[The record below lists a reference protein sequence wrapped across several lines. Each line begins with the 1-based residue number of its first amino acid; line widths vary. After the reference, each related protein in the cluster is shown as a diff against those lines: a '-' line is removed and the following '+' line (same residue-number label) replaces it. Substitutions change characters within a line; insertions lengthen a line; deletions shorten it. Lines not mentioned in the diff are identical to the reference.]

1 MQKGPKKMRLALRTF
16 FVVKGEIKRIGLD
29 RFSRIGRNGMPEY
42 AGQKIPYALLA
53 FESEH
58 GKLGEL
64 CYRECGYLVFDK
76 HGNIDQQDQWN
87 QVRLSQASEGDPNS
101 FAARRAKQIRQVNTW
116 HPTGEQLGQMISLV
130 KKRR

>member
-1 MQKGPKKMRLALRTF
+1 MTPEMLRLAKLSL
-16 FVVKGEIKRIGLD
+16 GETHSPVLGPCGK
-29 RFSRIGRNGMPEY
+29 
-42 AGQKIPYALLA
+42 LLA

-64 CYRECGYLVFDK
+64 NYRECGYFVFDEQ
-76 HGNIDQQDQWN
+76 GNIDQQNQWN

-116 HPTGEQLGQMISLV
+116 HPSGEQLGQMISLV

>member
-1 MQKGPKKMRLALRTF
+1 MRLTLRTF

-29 RFSRIGRNGMPEY
+29 GFSRIGRNEMPEY

-64 CYRECGYLVFDK
+64 NYRECGYFVFDE
-76 HGNIDQQDQWN
+76 HGNIDQQNQWN
-87 QVRLSQASEGDPNS
+87 QVRLSQASEGDPKS

-116 HPTGEQLGQMISLV
+116 CYAAN
-130 KKRR
+130 